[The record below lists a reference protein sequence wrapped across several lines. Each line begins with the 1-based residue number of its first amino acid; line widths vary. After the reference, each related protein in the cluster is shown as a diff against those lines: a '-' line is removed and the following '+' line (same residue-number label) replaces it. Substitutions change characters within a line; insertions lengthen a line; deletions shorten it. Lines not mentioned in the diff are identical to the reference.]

1 MGRAGEVERCDLQIA
16 PVDVA
21 LVKRDTAVGGYL
33 LRCAAAHVVVLA
45 MHGGDGAVNR
55 LAGKIRRAV
64 LGIVADGPDAGARLH
79 AGLVAGGIVGRDEVG
94 NIIHREHRI
103 LVERIGLV
111 AGDFLS
117 ILLCGLAVAD
127 VVVVVGVAAVVHRGG
142 SQFAAVVV
150 AEGVVDGLPVAGGAA
165 GERAAECIVGVAALG
180 HGGAAAL
187 VEHAGEQVTLRLVAL
202 GERHVAGQREHVVGI
217 SCLQRSVFER
227 MIHQDTTTPYRN
239 HGQIT
244 YLGCVSGS
252 LSNALTIQNEYEDT
266 QRTHT
271 CKCYRLE

>member
-1 MGRAGEVERCDLQIA
+1 MATASKVAASNLEVASVQES
-16 PVDVA
+16 
-21 LVKRDTAVGGYL
+21 LVQRDTTIDGHLLGG
-33 LRCAAAHVVVLA
+33 AAAHVVVLA
-45 MHGGDGAVNR
+45 MDAR
-55 LAGKIRRAV
+55 AAAGINHREVRRAV
-64 LGIVADGPDAGARLH
+64 LGIVADSPDAGARLH

-111 AGDFLS
+111 AGDFLR

-142 SQFAAVVV
+142 SEFAAVVV
-150 AEGVVDGLPVAGGAA
+150 AEAVVDGLPVAGGAA

-202 GERHVAGQREHVVGI
+202 RERHVAGQREHVVGF